1 MPPEFHDPASVNR
14 RDFLKAAGLAATVGV
29 AAPALDALAQ
39 QAKESRADR
48 RKARYQETDHV
59 KQFYALNRL

>member
-1 MPPEFHDPASVNR
+1 MSQESHDPASVKR
-14 RDFLKAAGLAATVGV
+14 RDFLKAAGFVAAVAV
-29 AAPALDALAQ
+29 AAPALDAVAQ
-39 QAKESRADR
+39 QAKENRADR